1 MRLKDFIGCF
11 IFCACLVL
19 PCFAVN
25 AAGVTNYSSFIS
37 ADYWVK
43 NNPAGEQ
50 VILDA
55 AGVAAY
61 NKRIADKSPSVYD
74 LKAYPQTLAGSTVK
88 GYVSGY
94 DVLNDPLFR
103 LGKEVSQNYK
113 NILIK

>member
-50 VILDA
+50 VILDT
-55 AGVAAY
+55 AGVALTIKELQI
-61 NKRIADKSPSVYD
+61 N
-74 LKAYPQTLAGSTVK
+74 
-88 GYVSGY
+88 
-94 DVLNDPLFR
+94 R
-103 LGKEVSQNYK
+103 LRFM
-113 NILIK
+113 I